1 MMYLENRSGQQSVYI
16 PRKGSERYSSTLTL
30 TLTSTVNGPNW
41 KAEIAVQDEST
52 SPLYYLVTFELPL
65 EVQAGEHEYRLIG
78 AEGDVIAS
86 GMCMIWPSDEGPY
99 GLGYKQYEGDPVAW
113 KQYNN

>member
-30 TLTSTVNGPNW
+30 ILTSTVGGPNW
-41 KAEIAVQDEST
+41 KAEIPVEDEST
-52 SPLYYLVTFELPL
+52 SPLYYLVAFELPL
-65 EVQAGEHEYRLIG
+65 EVQAGEHEYRLVG
-78 AEGDVIAS
+78 AEGEVIAS

-113 KQYNN
+113 KQYDN

>member
-86 GMCMIWPSDEGPY
+86 GMCMIWPDENGPY
-99 GLGYKQYEGDPVAW
+99 GPRFEQYQGEIVFEQYE
-113 KQYNN
+113 NR